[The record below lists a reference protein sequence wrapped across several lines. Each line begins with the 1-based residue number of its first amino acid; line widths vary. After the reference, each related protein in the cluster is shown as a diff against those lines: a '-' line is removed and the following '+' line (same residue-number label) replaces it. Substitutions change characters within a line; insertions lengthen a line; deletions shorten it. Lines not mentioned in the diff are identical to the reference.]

1 MKAIKKIN
9 LFLVI
14 VFLISSFSG
23 DIVFA
28 ETEIPSLNIN
38 AKAAIL
44 IEPTTGKIILE
55 QNSHEKLPPAS
66 VTKVMTILLIYDAI
80 ANGKIKW
87 EDVVTVSSHAASM
100 GGSQIFLEPMEQ
112 QPVKELLKSIVI
124 ASAND
129 SAVAMSEFIAGSE
142 EGFVIMMNQKAK
154 ELQMNDTNFVNACG
168 LDVAGHVTSAYD
180 IAIMTKEL
188 INKYPEVFVYSKTWQ
203 DSIIHKTARGEQ
215 EFGLTNTNKL
225 IKSYQGATGLKTGS
239 TSDALYCLSGT
250 AEREGMSLITVVLG
264 APDPNT
270 RFHEVMKMFDYG
282 FANYSITKGEEIGTV
297 KGQVNILKGK
307 VDTVEVVIKSPVNA
321 IVKKGNTFKLESK
334 VEILKSINAP
344 VLKGTKAGEI
354 IYIHDGIEVGKSDLV
369 TNAEVEAATLPDVM
383 KKLLYKWFK

>member
-1 MKAIKKIN
+1 MKLIKKFN
-9 LFLVI
+9 LFLLI
-14 VFLISSFSG
+14 MCLISTVSTS
-23 DIVFA
+23 IVYA
-28 ETEIPSLNIN
+28 EAEAPSLNVN
-38 AKAAIL
+38 AKSAIL
-44 IEPTTGKIILE
+44 IEPTTGKILLE
-55 QNSHEKLPPAS
+55 QNAHEKLPPAS
-66 VTKVMTILLIYDAI
+66 VTKVMTILLIYDAV

-87 EDVVTVSSHAASM
+87 EDVVTVSDHAASM

-112 QPVKELLKSIVI
+112 QPVRELLKSIVI

-129 SAVAMSEFIAGSE
+129 SAVAMAEFIAGSE

-154 ELQMNDTNFVNACG
+154 ELQMNDTNFINACG
-168 LDVAGHVTSAYD
+168 LDTPGHVTSAYD
-180 IAIMTKEL
+180 IALMTKEL
-188 INKYPEVFVYSKTWQ
+188 ITKYPQVFEYSKIWQ
-203 DSIIHKTARGEQ
+203 DIIIHKTARGEQ

-250 AEREGMSLITVVLG
+250 AERDGMALITVILG

-297 KGQVNILKGK
+297 KGKVKILKGK
-307 VDTVEVVIKSPVNA
+307 EAEVDVVIKSPVNA
-321 IVKKGNTFKLESK
+321 IVKKGNTFQLESR
-334 VEILKSINAP
+334 VEILKALNAP

-354 IYIHDGIEVGKSDLV
+354 IYVHDGLEVGKSDLV
-369 TNAEVEAATLPDVM
+369 TNAEVKSATLPDVM
-383 KKLLYKWFK
+383 KRLFYKWFE